1 MSDPRPRCP
10 YCNSKQTRYT
20 PSKSGFFTSKY
31 TCKGCGNNFEIENFS
46 SDETKSKGSCLG
58 SILKLS
64 LFVIT
69 VVVGIS
75 IFIAIDKSKSN
86 KEQPKIVT
94 NTKADQSH
102 IQDVEEAVE
111 AERSEHAAHDY
122 IPTEKDYKDFEQK
135 QKVQKSDNLT
145 TVETIRESQ

>member
-31 TCKGCGNNFEIENFS
+31 TCKGCGNNFEIENFN
-46 SDETKSKGSCLG
+46 SDENKSKGSCLG
-58 SILKLS
+58 SIFKLF
-64 LFVIT
+64 LFVIA

-75 IFIAIDKSKSN
+75 IFIAIDKGKSD
-86 KEQPKIVT
+86 KEQSTTERKV
-94 NTKADQSH
+94 DQSH
-102 IQDVEEAVE
+102 IQDIEEAVE

-135 QKVQKSDNLT
+135 QKVEKSDNLT